1 MKNGILIV
9 FCFCIISCQKQ
20 NIHNDLLNKENI
32 SLRKKNDSLS
42 KQLKEANQKLS
53 NLFEEDYDASD
64 LIKKGIVNPAS
75 FVESEFRK
83 KELIPLKATLGGKM
97 IYENI
102 QLLGSK
108 FLIASY
114 SDGHVDGKSI
124 YSYKIT
130 DPNNLEFKIIGSE

>member
-1 MKNGILIV
+1 MKNGILIL

-20 NIHNDLLNKENI
+20 NINNDLLNKQNV
-32 SLRKKNDSLS
+32 SLRKTNDSLS

-83 KELIPLKATLGGKM
+83 KELISLKAALGGKM
-97 IYENI
+97 AYENI

-130 DPNNLEFKIIGSE
+130 DSNNLEFKIIGSE

>member
-1 MKNGILIV
+1 M
-9 FCFCIISCQKQ
+9 SCQKQ
-20 NIHNDLLNKENI
+20 NQSINDDLLNKENV
-32 SLRKKNDSLS
+32 SLRKTNDSLS

-83 KELIPLKATLGGKM
+83 KELIPLKAALGGKM
-97 IYENI
+97 TYENI

-108 FLIASY
+108 FLITSY

-130 DPNNLEFKIIGSE
+130 DSNNLEFKIIGSE